1 MSAPRCVVQTPC
13 GEIIADLKA
22 ANDKCDSAMK
32 TLGSQKATIEAKM
45 KEQEQKIND
54 FLQSVKSAGGEGLD
68 SVKEDAE
75 EDA

>member
-54 FLQSVKSAGGEGLD
+54 FLQSVKGAGGEGLD
-68 SVKEDAE
+68 SVKEDTE